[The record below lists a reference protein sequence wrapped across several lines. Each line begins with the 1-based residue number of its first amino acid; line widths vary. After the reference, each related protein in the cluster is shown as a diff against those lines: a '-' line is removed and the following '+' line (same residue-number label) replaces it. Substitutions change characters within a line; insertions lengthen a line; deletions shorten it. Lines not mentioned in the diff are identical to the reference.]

1 MVEDWVQWRW
11 MVDDWMVMDWFGIDW
26 NRCVEGFWMV
36 NRRRG
41 R

>member
-1 MVEDWVQWRW
+1 M
-11 MVDDWMVMDWFGIDW
+11 DDWLVMNWFGIDW